1 MLEKIKIALQALEPT
16 FLQIEDESHMH
27 SVGPQSHFKVVLVS
41 EVFADVR
48 KVQRHQK
55 VYGSI
60 GDLMQQFHALALHTY
75 TPEEWVTVENAP
87 NSPKCMGGSLHD
99 KQ

>member
-1 MLEKIKIALQALEPT
+1 MLEKIKTALHALEPT

-55 VYGSI
+55 VYGAI

-99 KQ
+99 K